1 MHNIH
6 VVVRDKFEIFLIRI
20 YRTYRFTNLKSN
32 KKGQVQDNHAKV
44 LAGLYGEYS
53 NKYTCSISS

>member
-20 YRTYRFTNLKSN
+20 YRTYRFTNLQSN
-32 KKGQVQDNHAKV
+32 KKGQVQDNHANV
-44 LAGLYGEYS
+44 LTGLCCEVGI
-53 NKYTCSISS
+53 N

>member
-6 VVVRDKFEIFLIRI
+6 VVVRDKFKIFLIRI

-44 LAGLYGEYS
+44 LTGLCCEVGI
-53 NKYTCSISS
+53 N